1 MCINCAQ
8 VITNDGDHAIQTAS
22 SLVTLNSG
30 LNAIQVLQFK
40 GGGVTGLSLT
50 ENGNPLATANLYSAV
65 PLPATAWLL
74 LSGVGALGLFIR
86 RTRLELAI

>member
-1 MCINCAQ
+1 LCINCAQ
-8 VITNDGDHAIQTAS
+8 VITNDGDHAIQTVS

-30 LNAIQVLQFK
+30 LNAIQVLQFED
-40 GGGVTGLSLT
+40 GGVTGLSLT

-74 LSGVGALGLFIR
+74 LSGAAGILALAR
-86 RTRLELAI
+86 RSTAV